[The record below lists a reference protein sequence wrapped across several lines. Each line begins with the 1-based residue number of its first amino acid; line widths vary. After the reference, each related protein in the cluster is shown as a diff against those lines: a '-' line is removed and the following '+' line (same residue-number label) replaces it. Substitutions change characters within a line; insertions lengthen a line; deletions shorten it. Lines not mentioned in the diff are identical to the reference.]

1 MTKFKPAIVKTM
13 SGETPVPGQSWQLI
27 ALIQRLQT
35 PLLDLRGKVYV
46 RMCKTGLQQITLEEE
61 ERIEDEKKGID
72 IHTIQVPCNF
82 PALVAP
88 MFLVFTGN

>member
-1 MTKFKPAIVKTM
+1 MTKFKPAIVKTT
-13 SGETPVPGQSWQLI
+13 SGDAPPPGQSWQLI
-27 ALIQRLQT
+27 ALIQR
-35 PLLDLRGKVYV
+35 GKVYV
-46 RMCKTGLQQITLEEE
+46 RMCKTVLQQITLEEE

-72 IHTIQVPCNF
+72 IHTIQVPSNF